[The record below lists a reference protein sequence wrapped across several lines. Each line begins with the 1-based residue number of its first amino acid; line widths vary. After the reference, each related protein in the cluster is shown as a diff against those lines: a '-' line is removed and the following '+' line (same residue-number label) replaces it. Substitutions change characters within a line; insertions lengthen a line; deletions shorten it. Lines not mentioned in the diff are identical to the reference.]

1 LLANVEAFHPHD
13 QGKLSDALKLLG
25 RVLLDRHE
33 LPEACERCEQALGID
48 EVLHGQDH
56 LTVGFDLNT
65 LGCVLLA
72 QQKWENVNSSEEV
85 STDYSD
91 GTAHRSDHMPAFCPP
106 FHTCARPCPPCVE
119 ALEPAALPARKMLN
133 LPDLAHI

>member
-72 QQKWENVNSSEEV
+72 QQKWEKAWPHFKRA
-85 STDYSD
+85 YAIFFLRL
-91 GTAHRSDHMPAFCPP
+91 G
-106 FHTCARPCPPCVE
+106 
-119 ALEPAALPARKMLN
+119 PAALYTTQTRTALDR
-133 LPDLAHI
+133 LAEYIRDS